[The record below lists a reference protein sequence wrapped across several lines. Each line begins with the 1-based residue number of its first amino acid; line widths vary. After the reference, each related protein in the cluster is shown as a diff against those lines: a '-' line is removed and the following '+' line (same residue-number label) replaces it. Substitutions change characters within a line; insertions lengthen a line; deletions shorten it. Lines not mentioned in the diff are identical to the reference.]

1 MTVGTDPDTPLSRDA
16 VSGLRHELR
25 TPVNHIMGYAEM
37 LLEDL
42 GPDHSERRTALE
54 EAVGAA
60 RDVLSLVSVSLPA
73 GRTEVAQG
81 EVAALY
87 ESLREPQQRILRAL
101 TPLLG
106 DGADAGDEFVADL
119 KKILNAAE
127 RLVSA
132 PASAPAET
140 KEAAAPTSDSE
151 DARARILVVDDVE
164 DNREVLRRRLK
175 REGYTADCA
184 DDGYTALEM
193 IGRQPYDLVLLDMLM
208 PGIDGYEVLGRLK
221 ESPATRDIPVIMIS
235 ALDEL
240 EKIAS
245 CIERGAEDY
254 LPKPFDP
261 VLLRA
266 RITACLEKKRLRD
279 KEVEYLRQV
288 GRVIEAATAVETG
301 GYESGTL
308 AEVASRSD
316 ELGRL
321 ARVFDGMAAEVRSRE
336 ERLRQ
341 RIDDLKAEVS
351 AARGAKR
358 PSGAEL
364 DFASLGTG
372 KRFAGRYEVIETVGA
387 GAMGMV
393 YRTKDLELDEE
404 VAIKTVKPEL
414 VVDDTAVERFKDEI
428 RLARRISHRNV
439 VRTHDFGEWQGV
451 YYLTMEYVEGVT
463 VRDLLDTRGQL
474 GVSPTMAIATQL
486 AAALVVA
493 HEQGV
498 IHRDIKPQ
506 NLLLDSGG
514 VLKVMDFGVARL
526 AERTS
531 GITETGLVVGTPA
544 YMSPE
549 QLLTDSDLDPRS
561 DLWAVG
567 VVLYE
572 CLTGKLPFTAST
584 PVALIAKVLNE
595 TPPTPAE
602 LNGEVPET
610 LSALVVELLAKR
622 PEDRPGSAQELE
634 ERLGRLG

>member
-1 MTVGTDPDTPLSRDA
+1 MSVGADPGAPLSRDA
-16 VSGLRHELR
+16 VSELRHELR

-42 GPDHSERRTALE
+42 GPDPTERRTALE

-60 RDVLSLVSVSLPA
+60 RDVLSLVSVSLPS
-73 GRTEVAQG
+73 GRTEVARG
-81 EVAALY
+81 EVTALY
-87 ESLREPQQRILRAL
+87 ESLREPQQRIFQAL
-101 TPLLG
+101 TPLVG
-106 DGADAGDEFVADL
+106 DGTDAGDEFVTDL

-132 PASAPAET
+132 PAPAPAEK
-140 KEAAAPTSDSE
+140 KEAAVPASGAE
-151 DARARILVVDDVE
+151 DAQARLLVVDDVE
-164 DNREVLRRRLK
+164 DNREVLRRRLE
-175 REGYTADCA
+175 RDGYAADCA
-184 DDGYTALEM
+184 EDGHAALEM

-221 ESPATRDIPVIMIS
+221 ESAATRDIPVIMIS

-240 EKIAS
+240 DKIAS

-301 GYESGTL
+301 SYESGALT
-308 AEVASRSD
+308 EVAGRSD

-336 ERLRQ
+336 ERLRR

-358 PSGAEL
+358 PSSTEL

-372 KRFAGRYEVIETVGA
+372 KRFAGRYEVQETVGA

-414 VVDDTAVERFKDEI
+414 VVDETAVERFKDEI
-428 RLARRISHRNV
+428 RLARKISHRNV

-486 AAALVVA
+486 AAALAVA

-549 QLLTDSDLDPRS
+549 QLLTDADLDPRS

-595 TPPTPAE
+595 VPPTPAE
-602 LNGEVPET
+602 LNPEVPET
-610 LSALVVELLAKR
+610 LSALVLELLAKR
-622 PEDRPGSAQELE
+622 REDRPSSAQELE
-634 ERLGRLG
+634 QRLGRLA